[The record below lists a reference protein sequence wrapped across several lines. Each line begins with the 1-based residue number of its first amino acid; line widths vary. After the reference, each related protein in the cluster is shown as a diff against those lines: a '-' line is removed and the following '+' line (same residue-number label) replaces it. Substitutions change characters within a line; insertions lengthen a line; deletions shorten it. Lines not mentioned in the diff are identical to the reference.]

1 MSDAEGKLF
10 ELKVGIFIT
19 VGIIIFFVIVFSIG
33 DVNLIKKGY
42 RVGVTFN
49 FANGISESAPVR
61 VAGINVGEVDKI
73 DVFFDEKEKR
83 TKVRI
88 WSWINS
94 DKVKIGTDSIAV
106 INTLGL
112 LGEKYLEILSGENTE
127 TFLKNGEV
135 IVGRDPIPTEFLME
149 KMAGL
154 ADSASTVMT
163 GLAEGKGTIGKLL
176 TDDTI
181 YNNLEEFTEDIKKHP
196 WKLLKRR

>member
-88 WSWINS
+88 WSWINN
-94 DKVKIGTDSIAV
+94 DEVKVGSDSIAV

-112 LGEKYLEILSGENTE
+112 LGEKYLEILSGDDTKS
-127 TFLKNGEV
+127 FLKNGDI
-135 IVGRDPIPTEFLME
+135 IVGRDPIPTELLMT
-149 KMAGL
+149 KLASL
-154 ADSASTVMT
+154 ADSASAIMAN
-163 GLAEGKGTIGKLL
+163 LKEGRGTIGKFL
-176 TDDTI
+176 TDDSV
-181 YNNLEEFTEDIKKHP
+181 YNNIEAFTEDIKKHP
-196 WKLLKRR
+196 WKLLKR